1 MKALSSICIIKYIQV
16 ELTNAV
22 GCINEQWLWM
32 NRWLYGIRKNESI
45 HTHRHTMNESLI
57 KDSMMQMQIDT
68 KNANEWERGLLVIP
82 AQPIYSIYHVAHAR
96 NVVLISI
103 DSSVRAHGPV
113 VFSYISFRCW
123 RDEQLNTPHIHTHTK
138 QQWPIAKHT
147 PRLHSKSMQNS
158 PLVPV
163 GISTIRATAA
173 YGILMWVICMIGW
186 RHFSCSE
193 RSQVSVGDEQG
204 QKLAWPP
211 GLPCNKYAIFFG
223 MFLRDGTHIEY
234 VHNDRKQCVQID
246 MQSACSGGEKI

>member
-1 MKALSSICIIKYIQV
+1 MRLVASMNNDCEWTGDYTEFAK
-16 ELTNAV
+16 TNQFTHTQAH
-22 GCINEQWLWM
+22 NE
-32 NRWLYGIRKNESI
+32 RIAHKRF
-45 HTHRHTMNESLI
+45 H
-57 KDSMMQMQIDT
+57 DA
-68 KNANEWERGLLVIP
+68 NANWHKKCEW
-82 AQPIYSIYHVAHAR
+82 
-96 NVVLISI
+96 
-103 DSSVRAHGPV
+103 VRAGATRHPGSANIFDLSCSARTQRCVDFHRFISSCTWPSCFFLHK
-113 VFSYISFRCW
+113 FSLLTRW
-123 RDEQLNTPHIHTHTK
+123 TVEHTTHTHTHTK